1 MSGPMSVLRAFAR
14 PVLLVFGALVLYAG
28 AMVLVGVTQ
37 QDVYAEAFAP
47 TSDSDPVSD
56 SDADSDSDSD
66 ESADTGADEE
76 ADGDEST
83 PAPSDPPSPAG
94 AALPSSC
101 NSAFSES
108 MKNTIHGAGLTLNP
122 SWSDGQPSY
131 GLSLTDDTLR
141 GQLATLP
148 QLKCKWLS
156 PEGGGEVGIETT
168 IAVVDS
174 SAAAGITSRLASLGY
189 TAISELGGV
198 RYVWQSPATS
208 DSDAYGES
216 HIVVGGLWFATHWLS
231 YGPSGYT
238 ADVVNTVLS

>member
-1 MSGPMSVLRAFAR
+1 MSVLRAFAL
-14 PVLLVFGALVLYAG
+14 PVLLVIGALVLYAG
-28 AMVLVGVTQ
+28 AMAAVGVTQ
-37 QDVYAEAFAP
+37 QDVYGEAFAP
-47 TSDSDPVSD
+47 SSDSDPVSD
-56 SDADSDSDSD
+56 SDSGSDPDPDESD
-66 ESADTGADEE
+66 EAEPEE
-76 ADGDEST
+76 VPGDEAT
-83 PAPSDPPSPAG
+83 PAPSVPPVPAG

-101 NSAFSES
+101 DSAFSAS
-108 MKNTIHGAGLTLNP
+108 MKNTVHGAGLTLNP

-131 GLSLTDDTLR
+131 GLSLTDSTLR
-141 GQLATLP
+141 DQLASLP

-168 IAVVDS
+168 IAVVDGS
-174 SAAAGITSRLASLGY
+174 EAAAINSRLASLGY
-189 TAISELGGV
+189 TGISELGGV

-238 ADVVNTVLS
+238 ADVVNTVLG